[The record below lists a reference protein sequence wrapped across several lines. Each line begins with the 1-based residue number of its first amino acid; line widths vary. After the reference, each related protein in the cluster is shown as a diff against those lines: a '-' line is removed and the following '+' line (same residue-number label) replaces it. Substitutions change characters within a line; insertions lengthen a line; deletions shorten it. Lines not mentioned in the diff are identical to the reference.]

1 MKVPLP
7 KSISAMVEFD
17 TMYWTCPRCGVDF
30 AVLILHGIDKGEVPV
45 SFTAAIIVDFCPF
58 CGHKLNGKEDNNN
71 DKVL

>member
-17 TMYWTCPRCGVDF
+17 TMYWTCPRCEVDF

-45 SFTAAIIVDFCPF
+45 SFTAAIIVDFCPL
-58 CGHKLNGKEDNNN
+58 CGRKLKE
-71 DKVL
+71 KKGG